1 MPGIDIKALPLVA
14 VLWDLSSQHLENRS
28 APSDASSDDVILSD
42 SIHLK
47 AEFSASP
54 LLVVNMKPAEAA
66 AGDLPAVQSA
76 KISFSAGGGTV
87 QTLEINHLDQLP
99 AVLTSVLQE
108 AVHTQVQWTPVGGF
122 PNSSSLADALIGTI
136 VIPTIATLPSSAPTS
151 DAADDHSS
159 VAEVPTQSEHGTA
172 TIYGNGAVVS
182 AVELQEI
189 LENFIQSSP
198 NYSIT
203 TTGKG
208 AVVIY
213 DVHAIT
219 TESSAMKSISFDFG
233 DGSSLSL
240 VGLPQTLPYAY
251 IMA

>member
-1 MPGIDIKALPLVA
+1 MQGIDIKPLPLVA

-28 APSDASSDDVILSD
+28 APSEASSLSE

-87 QTLEINHLDQLP
+87 QTHEINHLDQLP

-108 AVHTQVQWTPVGGF
+108 AVHTHVQWTPVGGF

-136 VIPTIATLPSSAPTS
+136 VISTTATLPSSGPTS

-159 VAEVPTQSEHGTA
+159 VVEVPTQSEHGTA
-172 TIYGNGAVVS
+172 TIHGNGAAVS

-198 NYSIT
+198 NYSIV

-208 AVVIY
+208 SVVIY
-213 DVHAIT
+213 DVHAVM
-219 TESSAMKSISFDFG
+219 TESSSMKSISFDFE

-240 VGLPQTLPYAY
+240 VGLPPTLPYAY